1 MEQRLAGIL
10 VLSGY
15 LPGAS
20 QFTITKGLESTPVL
34 HCHGSSDP
42 VVIPDWAV
50 KTRDHVTEK
59 GYSISRKKKNPCQ
72 SVKPFCQ
79 NLIDLCHKV
88 NIGEREVSLLYP
100 QLFIFPLLF
109 FLFQVVLDT
118 N

>member
-1 MEQRLAGIL
+1 MLSPTKNPIDPRQLPLDQRLAGVL

-42 VVIPDWAV
+42 VVIPDWAL

-59 GYSISRKKKNPCQ
+59 GKPCTL
-72 SVKPFCQ
+72 VKSTV
-79 NLIDLCHKV
+79 K
-88 NIGEREVSLLYP
+88 IGRSQIHDHFVE
-100 QLFIFPLLF
+100 
-109 FLFQVVLDT
+109 
-118 N
+118 